1 MCVFLSTVPTLP
13 VPKLAIACVGFNLSL
28 VKKAWPA
35 LPASV
40 RHRPSDN
47 DVLMKKWSLPNNRLI
62 AGVRVRPGPEG
73 ADCGRHAPHG
83 GEGGRP
89 RLHHQD

>member
-1 MCVFLSTVPTLP
+1 MTTTENLLGAYQAKLWNVCSCCERDPQGSFMCVFLSTVPTLP

-47 DVLMKKWSLPNNRLI
+47 DVLMKK
-62 AGVRVRPGPEG
+62 
-73 ADCGRHAPHG
+73 
-83 GEGGRP
+83 
-89 RLHHQD
+89 